1 MATVKDLLTHGIA
14 LVPIPYGQKGPANPG
29 WNNIQ
34 SVLTSP
40 TQVHLANNMNIGIAH
55 AYCSPATCAI
65 DIDDFKESRIWF
77 ASHSIDLMAMLQ
89 ANDAVVI
96 HSGKVNSLKLL
107 YKMPLG
113 MALPS
118 KQVKSSSNTMIVE
131 FRCASANGLTVQD
144 VLPPSMHP
152 SGSQYQYIGAGSIL
166 ALPILPN
173 DLFQL
178 WLALLA
184 PPSKTSKKVVSAPPE
199 TQRNIADVKA
209 QLAHVSADCDYF
221 TYRDIVWSILST
233 GWTCAETLAEDWCRN
248 APELFNDAS
257 FNNVINSYSPDV
269 ANPITLG
276 TLTHHAK
283 IGGWHA

>member
-118 KQVKSSSNTMIVE
+118 KQVKSTSNTMIVE

-166 ALPILPN
+166 ALPVLPN
-173 DLFQL
+173 DLFQV

-184 PPSKTSKKVVSAPPE
+184 PPSKTSKKVVSAPQE
-199 TQRNIADVKA
+199 TPRNISIVQSK
-209 QLAHVSADCDYF
+209 LSCISADCDYP
-221 TYRDIVWSILST
+221 TYRDIVWSVLST
-233 GWTCAETLAEDWCRN
+233 GWTCAESLAEDWCKT
-248 APELFNDAS
+248 APDIFNEVS
-257 FNNVINSYSPDV
+257 FNSVVNSYSPDV
-269 ANPITLG
+269 ENPITLG

-283 IGGWHA
+283 IGGWNG

>member
-209 QLAHVSADCDYF
+209 KLAHVSADCDYF